1 MTKIPKFFV
10 TQYIFSVLS
19 DNTNV
24 DLKISTEWNIWKNGV
39 YVHKFT
45 CNTGDLG
52 SIPGSG
58 RSLKKGM
65 ATYSNILAWRIPW
78 AKGAWLATVL
88 GVSELKMTDWL
99 THVHIHI
106 HVYIYWVTKMRLK
119 WMSMH
124 IYMCVCAYICIYIIV
139 SWEMIYLSFLSFPLF
154 SILVLWYTSWP
165 CSSKPIIN

>member
-1 MTKIPKFFV
+1 MNKIPKFFV

-58 RSLKKGM
+58 RSLGEGNSNLLR
-65 ATYSNILAWRIPW
+65 YSCLENPMDQRSLVGYSPW
-78 AKGAWLATVL
+78 GFRV
-88 GVSELKMTDWL
+88 EHDWL
-99 THVHIHI
+99 TNTCAHTYTCIYVLGHKDETEVTEHAHMYVCVCVCIY
-106 HVYIYWVTKMRLK
+106 VYI
-119 WMSMH
+119 
-124 IYMCVCAYICIYIIV
+124 
-139 SWEMIYLSFLSFPLF
+139 
-154 SILVLWYTSWP
+154 
-165 CSSKPIIN
+165 